1 MKYMGSKN
9 SMLKNG
15 LGELLLDQC
24 STANRFVDLFSGSA
38 AVSWFVAE
46 RNPIPVISCDL
57 QTYSYYLAEA
67 IISRTSPLNDIQY
80 NAGIWW
86 INQGFEYYRQ
96 KTNELGLPS
105 SNSFVLKNR
114 TISES
119 SKFLLVRAYGGYY
132 YSYSQATLFRYL
144 LSILP
149 NDPTLKKVLMA
160 TLIEA
165 ASNCAASPGH
175 TAQPFQP
182 FGNGLKAINDAW
194 MKNPMHFIKSKFEIF
209 KNRFA
214 LAHGEGIVCDAL
226 DFVKHLQEGDLVF
239 LDPPYSGVHYSRFY
253 HVLES
258 FARGG
263 INSFSGSGRYPD
275 PKDRPKSSYS
285 MKGKS
290 TESISSLLQNIALKK
305 AKAIITF
312 PNGECSNGLSGEII
326 KTISQQN
333 FIVSKEMIK
342 GKFSTLGGNNSN
354 RPARKESE
362 ELVLL
367 LTPK

>member
-1 MKYMGSKN
+1 
-9 SMLKNG
+9 MLKNG
-15 LGELLLDQC
+15 LGELLIDQC
-24 STANRFVDLFSGSA
+24 TSANRFIDLFAGSA

-46 RNPIPVISCDL
+46 RKNLPVISCDL

-67 IISRTSPLNDIQY
+67 ITSRTSPLNDIQY
-80 NAGIWW
+80 INGVSW
-86 INQGFEYYRQ
+86 INKGFEYYRL
-96 KTNELGLPS
+96 KTNEFGLP
-105 SNSFVLKNR
+105 NTKSFVLENR
-114 TISES
+114 ILSDS
-119 SKFLLVRAYGGYY
+119 SKFILVRAYGGYY
-132 YSYSQATLFRYL
+132 YSYAQASLFRYL

-149 NDPTLKKVLMA
+149 EDLILRKVLVA
-160 TLIEA
+160 TLIES

-182 FGNGLKAINDAW
+182 IGNGLKAINDAW
-194 MKNPMHFIKSKFEIF
+194 MKNPMCIIRSKFEF
-209 KNRFA
+209 FRNRFA
-214 LAHGEGIVCDAL
+214 LAQGEALVCDAL
-226 DFVKHLQEGDLVF
+226 DYTKFLKEGDLVF

-263 INSFSGSGRYPD
+263 INSFSGTGRYPD
-275 PKDRPKSSYS
+275 PKDRPKSDYS
-285 MKGKS
+285 MRGKS
-290 TESISSLLQNIALKK
+290 TESISLLLESIALKK

-312 PNGECSNGLSGEII
+312 PKGECSNGLSGEII
-326 KTISQQN
+326 KNIAKRN

-354 RPARKESE
+354 RPARQDSE

-367 LTPK
+367 LVPK